1 MDIRRLAARPLC
13 VLALAGASLTA
24 GAQPSDLG
32 PAPVV
37 LRDAPYVFDT
47 AEQHGIRVTVIARGL
62 PHPFSLEFLPNG
74 DALISERGARLRL
87 VRGATGTSPQL
98 AAEPVSGMLEPPGFR
113 NGGLHDLALHPRFA
127 ENRLVYFTFN
137 ERATPPAAA
146 SSGATAGRGGPGGRA
161 TWSALVVAR
170 GRLDANG
177 TALTNVERVFVA
189 EPVSGVSGSRVAFSS
204 DGFIYVTTGAPFGDE
219 AQDPSRSYGKV
230 LRLTEDGK
238 TPADNPFAGREG
250 GNAAV
255 YSIGHRDQL
264 GLVVHPSGAVLSAE
278 HGPNG
283 GDEINLILPGRNY
296 GWPLYSFGRAYEGP
310 RATPQPTAEGIE
322 LPLVLFVPSI
332 APTSLEVYTGE
343 RFPAWRGN
351 VFVGSARI
359 GEIPRTGGLERIVL
373 NDNLEELRRERML
386 TDLRQRIRDVRQG
399 PDGLLYVITDEDDGA
414 LLRIEPA
421 N

>member
-1 MDIRRLAARPLC
+1 LC

-137 ERATPPAAA
+137 ERATPPAAPA
-146 SSGATAGRGGPGGRA
+146 ATSAAPGGRGAGPGGRA

-170 GRLDANG
+170 GRLDN
-177 TALTNVERVFVA
+177 TSLTNVERVFVA
-189 EPVSGVSGSRVAFSS
+189 EPVSGVSGSRLAFSN
-204 DGFIYVTTGAPFGDE
+204 DGFIYVTTGAPFGQE
-219 AQDPSRSYGKV
+219 AQDTSRSYGKV
-230 LRLTEDGK
+230 LRLTED
-238 TPADNPFAGREG
+238 
-250 GNAAV
+250 
-255 YSIGHRDQL
+255 
-264 GLVVHPSGAVLSAE
+264 
-278 HGPNG
+278 
-283 GDEINLILPGRNY
+283 
-296 GWPLYSFGRAYEGP
+296 
-310 RATPQPTAEGIE
+310 
-322 LPLVLFVPSI
+322 
-332 APTSLEVYTGE
+332 
-343 RFPAWRGN
+343 
-351 VFVGSARI
+351 
-359 GEIPRTGGLERIVL
+359 
-373 NDNLEELRRERML
+373 
-386 TDLRQRIRDVRQG
+386 
-399 PDGLLYVITDEDDGA
+399 
-414 LLRIEPA
+414 
-421 N
+421 